1 MIGERENFQQ
11 ETDYG
16 TLVMRPYNIE
26 GNEIKAFYDSSDDL
40 VFVLDETLSDTKPN
54 VLLVINPDG
63 DKKWDEILSG
73 EYGVDLEN
81 VRPKQDNKYQKLDIE
96 YSGLGVYEALI
107 NAYKAGDSLGDY
119 LKQLFVLRDSA
130 ARHSAMLRL
139 NAANEIIAKTNA
151 TIVKTKE
158 SIIRLQER
166 LKTLRA
172 KLSATKKEIGRVPTK
187 QSASKV
193 LKLESQIEAVNEK
206 LKRARNRLVSAQRR
220 LETATVDAE
229 LASNLLNQPTL
240 EVKQNVT
247 KTARKENVVQPKV
260 VEKVKTDADNDD
272 DEYAYIEDEENDED
286 LPEVKKED
294 NTMEDDDFYSYD
306 TEDDD
311 IDSET
316 EKKTEREADNEDINE
331 EEVKPLFDEDPN
343 IVDEKIAFKPIDF
356 GAETEETQKA
366 EEIQKTQQQSYVP
379 ALNHD
384 NSDYQV
390 KEEVEEKMPE
400 EKPMLESMAASRNMM
415 IPESFKDEDEKN
427 QVQEENKPVIDMMKP
442 IEEDSYAVPGY
453 QEESQLVSEDVAD
466 EYVVEQNITE
476 PVEQGK
482 QEEIIEETRQY
493 EPVLTEKDRPLSPQV
508 NVGTQ
513 NLATTP
519 VAPVAYD
526 NYLPEEPKKNKFLYY
541 VLLLLL
547 IVLSVFTLWLYQKN
561 VTPGTPMLAAETTET
576 TAGSTTTLQKKVKK
590 TVKKVEKVEQVEE
603 DEGDIFLNVSKDTA
617 GQETVVTPEPVDEEF
632 VPVQNEETNQ
642 EPVAPVVEDAVPAH
656 MTTSGMSES
665 VETETLSEDEVLARK
680 PVYEPGGKDLGDV
693 VGEDFES
700 VDFVDET
707 VQPDFVSDS
716 QDLSQ
721 GLAPQPNFDNDDW
734 IIDPDSL
741 ELDEEEA
748 QYQAE
753 QANLEY
759 EE

>member
-40 VFVLDETLSDTKPN
+40 VFVLDETLSDNKPN

-107 NAYKAGDSLGDY
+107 NAFNAGDSLEDY

-206 LKRARNRLVSAQRR
+206 LKRAKNRLVSAQRR

-240 EVKQNVT
+240 EVKQNV
-247 KTARKENVVQPKV
+247 KKAQ
-260 VEKVKTDADNDD
+260 KVKVEEPKIVKKVEPDEDEEFDEDEELDEDDD
-272 DEYAYIEDEENDED
+272 DEIEAEIEEEESMD
-286 LPEVKKED
+286 K
-294 NTMEDDDFYSYD
+294 DDFYDYD
-306 TEDDD
+306 AESEKVTETVEE
-311 IDSET
+311 DSS
-316 EKKTEREADNEDINE
+316 NSG

-356 GAETEETQKA
+356 GSETQEKQ
-366 EEIQKTQQQSYVP
+366 EKQEQSYVP
-379 ALNHD
+379 ALNYD

-442 IEEDSYAVPGY
+442 IEEDTYAVPEY
-453 QEESQLVSEDVAD
+453 KEESQVVTEDFSD
-466 EYVVEQNITE
+466 EYIPEQSIEE
-476 PVEQGK
+476 PVK
-482 QEEIIEETRQY
+482 QETIIEEVRQSA
-493 EPVLTEKDRPLSPQV
+493 PVLTEKDRPVSPQI
-508 NVGTQ
+508 NVEAQT
-513 NLATTP
+513 AP
-519 VAPVAYD
+519 IAPVAYD
-526 NYLPEEPKKNKFLYY
+526 NYVSEEPKKNKFLYY
-541 VLLLLL
+541 FLLMLL

-561 VTPGTPMLAAETTET
+561 VTPRTPTLAAETTET
-576 TAGSTTTLQKKVKK
+576 TAEKTTTLQKKVKK
-590 TVKKVEKVEQVEE
+590 TVKKVEKVEPVEE
-603 DEGDIFLNVSKDTA
+603 DEGDIFLNVSKDA
-617 GQETVVTPEPVDEEF
+617 ANQEADATSEPVEEGP

-665 VETETLSEDEVLARK
+665 TDAETLSEDEILARK
-680 PVYEPGGKDLGDV
+680 PVYEPGGKDFGGV
-693 VGEDFES
+693 VGEDSEP
-700 VDFVDET
+700 VEYFVDGNVET
-707 VQPDFVSDS
+707 EFVSES
-716 QDLSQ
+716 QNFAS
-721 GLAPQPNFDNDDW
+721 QPNFDNDDW